1 MAASP
6 ERLASLWM
14 LGASLAFAAMAACI
28 KLASDHGMG
37 ISQIALLRG
46 VVALTLL
53 LPYLRLQHLSV
64 VTPHWK
70 AHLSRGVTGFVGMLF
85 YVSAITL
92 LPLATAITLN
102 YLSPVCLALM
112 LLVVHRERPTPRMV
126 LSITG
131 GIAGIV
137 LLLRPTYDS
146 SQWYGAA
153 MALASAV
160 TAAIAALN
168 IRHLGH
174 LNEPTARTVFYFSLS
189 ITLGSLPGLLLS
201 PGLSWP
207 SEGTV
212 YAIAAGGLATVG
224 QVMLTLAYQRGIAM
238 LSSLLGYSQV
248 VFTSLIGIALW
259 NDKPAL
265 GSWLGM
271 ALIVASGAAAVM
283 YASHPAK
290 PGPVAKV
297 ADS

>member
-1 MAASP
+1 VTASS

-28 KLASDHGMG
+28 KLASDHGMS
-37 ISQIALLRG
+37 IWQIALLRG
-46 VVALTLL
+46 VVALMLL

-64 VTPHWK
+64 MTPNWK

-85 YVSAITL
+85 YVSAISL

-112 LLVVHRERPTPRMV
+112 LLVVHRERPTARMV

-146 SQWYGAA
+146 SQWYGAL
-153 MALASAV
+153 MGLASAV

-168 IRHLGH
+168 IRHLGR

-189 ITLGSLPGLLLS
+189 ITLGSLPGLALS
-201 PGLSWP
+201 SAASWP
-207 SEGTV
+207 ALGTA
-212 YAIAAGGLATVG
+212 YAAAAGVLATVG
-224 QVMLTLAYQRGIAM
+224 QIMLTLAYQRGIAM
-238 LSSLLGYSQV
+238 LASLLGYSQV
-248 VFTSLIGIALW
+248 VFTSLIGIVLW
-259 NDKPAL
+259 SDKPAL

-271 ALIVASGAAAVM
+271 ALIMASGAAAVI
-283 YASHPAK
+283 YASQPAK
-290 PGPVAKV
+290 AEGAAK
-297 ADS
+297 AA